1 MLVRRKMGEE
11 RRKGRKV
18 PLCQK
23 LCHLLSN
30 VTEQSEILLV
40 LERIL
45 HVSNVL
51 QPGERKNEREK
62 EGS

>member
-1 MLVRRKMGEE
+1 MLVKRKMGEERREE

-30 VTEQSEILLV
+30 VPEQSEILLV

-51 QPGERKNEREK
+51 QPE
-62 EGS
+62 